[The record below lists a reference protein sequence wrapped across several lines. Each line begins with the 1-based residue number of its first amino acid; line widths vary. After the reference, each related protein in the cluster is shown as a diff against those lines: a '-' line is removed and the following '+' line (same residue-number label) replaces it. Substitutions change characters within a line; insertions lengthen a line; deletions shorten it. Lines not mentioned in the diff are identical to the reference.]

1 MSMSSNAI
9 ISEVS
14 DLLKTLLTEG
24 LKKLPTDQPTVE
36 LSNPA
41 DETQEKTLS
50 IWLYQVTPN
59 AYMRNLPNVRAADQ
73 SERFTPLSLDLCY
86 LLTPSQKVETAN
98 QQTLGRA
105 LQVLY
110 DNSILTLASGN
121 DVEEL
126 HLSICQRSITELAEV
141 WEALQRPYRLSVC
154 FEVRTIQIDSER
166 TLNAGR
172 VRERVTA
179 FQENPTEAQA

>member
-1 MSMSSNAI
+1 MSSSAI

-14 DLLKTLLTEG
+14 SLLKTLLEEG
-24 LKKLPTDQPTVE
+24 LKLLPSDKPTVK
-36 LSNPA
+36 LANPA
-41 DETQEKTLS
+41 DEGVREEPTLS

-59 AYMRNLPNVRAADQ
+59 PYMRNAPNVRVADQ

-86 LLTPSQKVETAN
+86 LLTPSQKDETAN

-110 DNSILTLASGN
+110 DNSILSLASGN

-126 HLSICQRSITELAEV
+126 HLSVCQRSITELAEV

-172 VRERVTA
+172 VRDRATD
-179 FQENPTEAQA
+179 FQENRMEAQA

>member
-1 MSMSSNAI
+1 MIMSSNAI

-14 DLLKTLLTEG
+14 SLLKSLLEEG
-24 LKKLPTDQPTVE
+24 LVTPNVQNPTVE
-36 LSNPA
+36 LANPA
-41 DETQEKTLS
+41 DETAEKTLS
-50 IWLYQVTPN
+50 IWLYQVTPSAYLRN
-59 AYMRNLPNVRAADQ
+59 APNVRTSD
-73 SERFTPLSLDLCY
+73 SFERFTPLSLDLCY
-86 LLTPSQKVETAN
+86 LLTPSQKDETAN

-154 FEVRTIQIDSER
+154 FEVRTVQIDSER
-166 TLNAGR
+166 TINAGR
-172 VRERVTA
+172 VRERATD
-179 FQENPTEAQA
+179 FQEHPTEAQA

>member
-1 MSMSSNAI
+1 MSSNAI

-14 DLLKTLLTEG
+14 SLLKTLLKEG
-24 LKKLPTDQPTVE
+24 LKTSPSDEPTVE

-41 DETQEKTLS
+41 DETDEKKLS

-59 AYMRNLPNVRAADQ
+59 PYLRNAPNVRAADQ
-73 SERFTPLSLDLCY
+73 SERFTPLTVNLCY
-86 LLTPSQKVETAN
+86 LLTPSQKNEAAN

-121 DVEEL
+121 DAEEL
-126 HLSICQRSITELAEV
+126 HLNICQRSISELAEV
-141 WEALQRPYRLSVC
+141 WEALQKPYRLSVC
-154 FEVRTIQIDSER
+154 FEVRTVQIDSER
-166 TLNAGR
+166 TLNVGR
-172 VRERVTA
+172 VRERGTV
-179 FQENPTEAQA
+179 FQENRAEAQA